1 MCNPTL
7 VVSAVSAGLQYQQS
21 IQAQKAQRDAQIRQN
36 EIAKKNLE
44 NRRTNLQ
51 AKLIQKTK
59 RI

>member
-7 VVSAVSAGLQYQQS
+7 VVAGLSAGLQYQQS

-51 AKLIQKTK
+51 AKLIQKN
-59 RI
+59 